1 MKEFVKHLL
10 KHVGFELIR
19 TRAHVEDLLLS
30 NKVAVVL
37 DVGANDGLYARYL
50 RSAGYR
56 GRIVSFEPLR
66 EAFEALRAQTLR
78 DPHWEAVNAG
88 LGRADGL
95 ATISKARR
103 SVFSSIL
110 QPLPSLKEFAY
121 NDIESVGQEQFTLTT
136 LDSQFPLFVHSNEKV
151 FLKIDTQGY
160 EKEVVLGAAGSL
172 ASIWGIQLELSLQP
186 LYEGEASI
194 SEMISLLEQHGFM
207 MALIDPVTYDH
218 QRGILLQIDCVFLR
232 RNSEL
237 LKPAE
242 DVSRSSRR

>member
-10 KHVGFELIR
+10 KRAGFELIR
-19 TRAHVEDLLLS
+19 KRAHIEDLLLS

-50 RSAGYR
+50 RSTGYR

-66 EAFEALRAQTLR
+66 EPFEALSAQALG
-78 DPHWEAVNAG
+78 DPQWKAVNVG
-88 LGRADGL
+88 LGRADGR

-110 QPLPSLKEFAY
+110 QPLPVLKEFAY
-121 NDIESVGQEQFTLTT
+121 NDIESVGQEQFTLAT

-172 ASIWGIQLELSLQP
+172 ASILFFPLENCPLFRLKIAHLSRP
-186 LYEGEASI
+186 
-194 SEMISLLEQHGFM
+194 
-207 MALIDPVTYDH
+207 
-218 QRGILLQIDCVFLR
+218 
-232 RNSEL
+232 
-237 LKPAE
+237 
-242 DVSRSSRR
+242 